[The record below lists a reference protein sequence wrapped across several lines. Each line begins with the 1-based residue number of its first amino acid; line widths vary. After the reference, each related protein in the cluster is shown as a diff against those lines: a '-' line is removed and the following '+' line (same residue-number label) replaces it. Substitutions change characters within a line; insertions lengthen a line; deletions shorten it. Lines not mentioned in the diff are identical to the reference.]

1 MKFESLL
8 GKTLNRVATDYDK
21 LTFYCSD
28 NSVYE
33 LVGSEKDWGSQCRL
47 EDITEGYED
56 VLSDTLIVEAYMS
69 QGEIGEVEEYDDKE
83 DSWWTFYRIIT
94 TKGTVVI
101 RWCHYCESPYY
112 SSEVYFNQINPPK

>member
-1 MKFESLL
+1 MKFESLS
-8 GKTLNRVATDYDK
+8 GKTLNKVATDYDK

-33 LVGSEKDWGSQCRL
+33 LVGSEKDWGSECRI

-56 VLSDTLIVEAYMS
+56 VLSDSLIVEAYMS
-69 QGEIGEVEEYDDKE
+69 QDEIDDVEIDDKE

-101 RWCHYCESPYY
+101 RWYHYCESPYY
-112 SSEVYFNQINPPK
+112 SSEAYFNQIKHPQ